1 MRACRDPA
9 RQIAPLLF
17 LLLSSPPLLSYSSSS
32 FSLCDR
38 AHLIASSS
46 SCTLHRLVFC
56 YRFLFPLFVLFV
68 FLTFL
73 PFLRRGARQECV
85 RVVTLHARSPLS
97 SFFLFLI
104 QHTRAPLKRKEKEK
118 KKKKRGVW
126 GARPPL
132 YKLFSPPSP
141 TM

>member
-1 MRACRDPA
+1 
-9 RQIAPLLF
+9 
-17 LLLSSPPLLSYSSSS
+17 
-32 FSLCDR
+32 
-38 AHLIASSS
+38 LIASSS

-118 KKKKRGVW
+118 KKKKRGGV
-126 GARPPL
+126 GA
-132 YKLFSPPSP
+132 SPPTLQALFASLSDDVTKSFP
-141 TM
+141 HRDAKARHRRSSSFCSFVILLFFICSMGIYFR